1 MSNES
6 ARKNFVGITAFL
18 FRKFQKPLRVELSER
33 NTSVLK
39 TQNSSLPSK
48 TSRDR

>member
-6 ARKNFVGITAFL
+6 ARKNFAGITAFL
-18 FRKFQKPLRVELSER
+18 FKKFQKPLKVELSER
-33 NTSVLK
+33 NTWMLK
-39 TQNSSLPSK
+39 TQNSSLHSK